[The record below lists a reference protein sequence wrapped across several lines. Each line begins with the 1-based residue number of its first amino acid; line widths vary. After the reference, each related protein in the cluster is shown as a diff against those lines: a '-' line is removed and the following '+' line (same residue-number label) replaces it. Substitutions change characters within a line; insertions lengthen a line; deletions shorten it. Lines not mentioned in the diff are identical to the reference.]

1 MERQVISM
9 KHHIRN
15 TFIWL
20 VATLGIVRLYRKE
33 VRKKGPLVRVLVFHD
48 IHDREWFELMVETLC
63 EHFYV
68 ISPDDF
74 HARKFDQE
82 RVNILVTFDDGYA
95 SWESAVLSVLE
106 ENGIKGLFF
115 ANSALLDIAHDS
127 AGANVFMR
135 EQLLIRPRAPLTW
148 EGLQKLKDKGH
159 TIGGHTCTHSNLATL
174 HGEDLIREIRDDKHA
189 IERMLGI
196 TLTDFAY
203 PFGTRWHVSDE
214 AREAVIAAGYGHVYT
229 TISGFADPHETFS
242 IPRLCIETGTTPK
255 KLKRWVL
262 GGYDLFERLKRLC
275 VQ

>member
-1 MERQVISM
+1 M

-20 VATLGIVRLYRKE
+20 VATFGIVRLYRKE

-63 EHFYV
+63 DHFNV
-68 ISPDDF
+68 ISPDEF
-74 HARKFDQE
+74 HAQKFDQE
-82 RVNILVTFDDGYA
+82 RVNVLITFDDGYA
-95 SWESAVLSVLE
+95 SWESAALSVLE
-106 ENGIKGLFF
+106 ENGIKALFF
-115 ANSALLDIAHDS
+115 VNSTLLDVAHDS
-127 AGANVFMR
+127 AGTDVFMR

-159 TIGGHTCTHSNLATL
+159 TIGGHTCTHPNLATL

-189 IERMLGI
+189 IEHILGI

-203 PFGTRWHVSDE
+203 PFGTQRHVSDE
-214 AREAVIAAGYGHVYT
+214 AREAVIVTGYGHIYT
-229 TISGFADPHETFS
+229 TISGFADLHETFS
-242 IPRLCIETGTTPK
+242 IQRLCIETGITPK

-275 VQ
+275 VR